1 MFATLL
7 DLFHEGSWLATEHW
21 SQRQEIAVEN
31 ANRRDYR
38 YFSVFGGWHDA
49 RLLRRVMKARPQARR
64 HLQFLDASDRETS
77 DMVNKVGTIN

>member
-1 MFATLL
+1 LLPGDFVARAIQAVAELQQGAPSISRQGVSAMFATLL

-31 ANRRDYR
+31 ANHRDYR

-49 RLLRRVMKARPQARR
+49 RSL
-64 HLQFLDASDRETS
+64 
-77 DMVNKVGTIN
+77 VGR